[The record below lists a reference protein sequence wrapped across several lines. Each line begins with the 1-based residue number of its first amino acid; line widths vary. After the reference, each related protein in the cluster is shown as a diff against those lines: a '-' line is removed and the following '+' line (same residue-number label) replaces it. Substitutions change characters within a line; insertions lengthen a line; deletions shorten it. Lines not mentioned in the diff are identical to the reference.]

1 MTRAATR
8 RRLSA
13 AALLVGLISGG
24 LTSGVT
30 QGALASGMPLPHLV
44 KTDFHALSG
53 WARDDHRAALAAFR
67 RFCADTKPRLLT
79 AGPFRLSRKQA
90 GTLCKAARHAAVEG
104 TDKAAR
110 GFFESQFAPFRVTEA
125 GFVTGYYEPEMKA
138 SRVRTSQY
146 TTPLLRAPEGLVT
159 VTPQNRPRG
168 WPDTL
173 SHGRMTSKGLQPL
186 PDRGAIM
193 DGALN
198 RENLDLVY
206 LADPVDAFFIHVQG
220 SARLRLTDGSV
231 MRVGYAGKAG
241 YPYTSV
247 ARVLVER
254 GEGTPEE
261 LTMSGL
267 RRWFKAHPDRRDELL
282 RQNRS
287 YIFFREVPISD
298 PAEGP
303 EGAAGLPLV
312 AGRSLAVDLRHV
324 SLGLPVFVGT
334 DSPPINEGGKPF
346 QRLMIADD
354 TGSAIKGTA
363 RGDLFL
369 GSGDQAGHL
378 AGEVRHKADMTLL
391 LPLVLVP
398 EAGQ

>member
-1 MTRAATR
+1 MTGTAAR
-8 RRLSA
+8 RRLAAA
-13 AALLVGLISGG
+13 AALLIGLISGG
-24 LTSGVT
+24 T
-30 QGALASGMPLPHLV
+30 QGASASGMPLPHLV

-79 AGPFRLSRKQA
+79 EGPFRLTRRQA
-90 GTLCKAARHAAVEG
+90 GALCKAARIAAENG
-104 TDKAAR
+104 SDQAAR
-110 GFFESQFAPFRVTEA
+110 HFFESRFAPFRVTGS
-125 GFVTGYYEPEMKA
+125 GFVTGYYEPEMQA
-138 SRVRTSQY
+138 SRVKTGTYS
-146 TTPLLRAPEGLVT
+146 TPLLRAPDGLVS
-159 VTPQNRPRG
+159 VSPKNRPKG

-173 SHGRMTSKGLQPL
+173 SHGRMTVKGLQPL
-186 PDRGAIM
+186 PDRSAIM
-193 DGALN
+193 DGALD

-247 ARVLVER
+247 AKVLVDR

-287 YIFFREVPISD
+287 YIFFRDVPIAD
-298 PAEGP
+298 PADGP

-312 AGRSLAVDLRHV
+312 AGRSLAVDLRHI

-334 DSPPINEGGKPF
+334 ESPPLKAGGNAF
-346 QRLMIADD
+346 RRLMIADD
-354 TGSAIKGTA
+354 TGSAIKGTG

-378 AGEVRHKADMTLL
+378 AGEVRHQAEMTLL
-391 LPLVLVP
+391 LPLALVP
-398 EAGQ
+398 EAGE